1 MNMLSPLPARRI
13 RLDPNEH
20 DPRVDQ
26 EKPPSRLGNK
36 RCFFPEKGIGKGE
49 SGRERLSPFSILIIS
64 FYFPKL
70 SPFSI
75 NSFFLIIYIL
85 LFSPFSILLI
95 SFYFPDFPLC
105 QFIFPHISFYFASPF
120 FFLKIDLIVNIDL
133 PKVLS
138 FCD

>member
-64 FYFPKL
+64 FYQ
-70 SPFSI
+70 FSI
-75 NSFFLIIYIL
+75 NSFFLIIYYIL
-85 LFSPFSILLI
+85 LFSPT
-95 SFYFPDFPLC
+95 FPFLNEFVFPHNTYP
-105 QFIFPHISFYFASPF
+105 FIFPFFNSPHILLFPRLSP
-120 FFLKIDLIVNIDL
+120 
-133 PKVLS
+133 LS
-138 FCD
+138 IHFPSYILLFRLSILFS